1 MVYTLLL
8 LQLSAHFLSD
18 FILQPQSW
26 SDQKAKKNLS
36 IYHFYHLIVVWAFSW
51 LLSLDMGFWKAA
63 VILAV
68 SHLVLDLLKTR
79 LIIRYP
85 GRNFFFLDQ
94 ILHIAILVVVVFTYN
109 YYSDIRFH
117 VFIEPELAAIL
128 TAYVFVTKPAN
139 IFLKNIL
146 LSFSINQPSQDE
158 KQPSGA
164 ELDNAGKLIGI
175 TERILVLT
183 LVLLSQYEAVGLL
196 IAAKSILRFPSPI
209 KSEYVVAGTL
219 LSFAFAILAGILVHM
234 IGLTGF

>member
-18 FILQPQSW
+18 FIFQPHSW
-26 SDQKAKKNLS
+26 SDQKAKNTLS
-36 IYHFYHLIVVWAFSW
+36 IHHVFHLFVVWALCW

-68 SHLVLDLLKTR
+68 SHLLIDILKTR

-94 ILHIAILVVVVFTYN
+94 FLHVAVLVVVVLAYN
-109 YYSDIRFH
+109 HYSEIKFH
-117 VFIEPELAAIL
+117 LIIEPKLAAII

-146 LSFSINQPSQDE
+146 VYFSINPPASDE
-158 KQPSGA
+158 KQPTGA
-164 ELDNAGKLIGI
+164 GLENAGKLIGI
-175 TERILVLT
+175 TERILGLT

-234 IGLTGF
+234 IG